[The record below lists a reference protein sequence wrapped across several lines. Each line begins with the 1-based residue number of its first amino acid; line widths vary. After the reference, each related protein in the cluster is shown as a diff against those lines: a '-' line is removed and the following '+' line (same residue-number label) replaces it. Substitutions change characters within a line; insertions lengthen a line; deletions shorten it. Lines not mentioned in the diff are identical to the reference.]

1 MLKYILMLL
10 IITITLVSCKEDR
23 GDQGHPAAAENEQ
36 DNIIEFG
43 NDGFDDL
50 DENIQEMTQENTQL
64 EGDAIA
70 MERINE
76 DEVDDEIVSA
86 EKHESF
92 PVWKILLLVAGCAI
106 GLALL
111 VGAVILVLKS
121 RSNKIPETDIDSNMG
136 SKDKQEDME
145 SISCLG
151 KTLMVKED
159 KQIKVEKKEDKE
171 RQRNNLVD
179 HIRYSLAENIP
190 V

>member
-1 MLKYILMLL
+1 MLKYILLLL
-10 IITITLVSCKEDR
+10 IITLTLVSCKEDR
-23 GDQGHPAAAENEQ
+23 GDQGHPAAGEKEQ
-36 DNIIEFG
+36 DIIVEFWT
-43 NDGFDDL
+43 NDFDYL

-64 EGDAIA
+64 EGDATAI
-70 MERINE
+70 ERINE
-76 DEVDDEIVSA
+76 DEVDDEIASA

-92 PVWKILLLVAGCAI
+92 PVWKILLVVAGCAV

-111 VGAVILVLKS
+111 VGAIILVLKS
-121 RSNKIPETDIDSNMG
+121 RNNKIMAADTNKEDESEPEPEST
-136 SKDKQEDME
+136 

-151 KTLMVKED
+151 KTLKVKED
-159 KQIKVEKKEDKE
+159 KQFKVEKKEDKE

>member
-1 MLKYILMLL
+1 MLKYILLLL
-10 IITITLVSCKEDR
+10 ILTLVSCKEDR
-23 GDQGHPAAAENEQ
+23 GDQGHPAAGEKEQ
-36 DNIIEFG
+36 DIIVEFWT
-43 NDGFDDL
+43 NDFDYL

-64 EGDAIA
+64 EGDATAI
-70 MERINE
+70 ERINE
-76 DEVDDEIVSA
+76 DEVDDEIASA

-92 PVWKILLLVAGCAI
+92 PVWKILLVVAGCAI

-121 RSNKIPETDIDSNMG
+121 RNNKIMTADTTNKEDESEPEST
-136 SKDKQEDME
+136 

-151 KTLMVKED
+151 KTLKVKED

>member
-1 MLKYILMLL
+1 M
-10 IITITLVSCKEDR
+10 
-23 GDQGHPAAAENEQ
+23 
-36 DNIIEFG
+36 
-43 NDGFDDL
+43 

-64 EGDAIA
+64 EGDATA
-70 MERINE
+70 LERINE
-76 DEVDDEIVSA
+76 DEVDDEIASA

-92 PVWKILLLVAGCAI
+92 PVWKILLVVAGCAI

-111 VGAVILVLKS
+111 VGAIILVLKS
-121 RSNKIPETDIDSNMG
+121 RNNKIMAADTNKEDESEPEPEST
-136 SKDKQEDME
+136 

-151 KTLMVKED
+151 KTLKVKED